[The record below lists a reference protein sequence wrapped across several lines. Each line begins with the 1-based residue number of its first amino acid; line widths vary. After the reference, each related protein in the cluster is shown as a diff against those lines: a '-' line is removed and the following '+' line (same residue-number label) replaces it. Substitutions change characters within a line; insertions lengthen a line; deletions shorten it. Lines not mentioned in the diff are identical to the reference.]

1 MTFWLACA
9 RSLHIASSI
18 LLAAAFLFR
27 LIVLRPAAARC
38 GRPEKFSPG
47 LRGAWSR
54 LALASWITVIVSGI
68 AWFGA
73 VTASIAGETS
83 LFNVS
88 PETFLTVLL
97 QTQFGRL
104 WLARSGCCLV
114 LGVLL
119 LIDCRESIIAFFSL
133 AILASLAVTGHAA
146 ATASSASMVAL
157 LGDMGHLV
165 AAALWPGGLVPLLM
179 VLSWQRRDAERKNLR
194 FVAELV
200 SGFSALSLVVVVFLA
215 ATGILNACFI
225 VGSLGAIFNTEYGNL
240 LLFKIALFFVMVGF
254 GACNLLVL
262 KPRLIRLAVAE
273 KQAES
278 SVQKP
283 FELLVRNVI
292 CETLL
297 AAGVVLIVGYLGVT
311 PPPMH

>member
-18 LLAAAFLFR
+18 LLAAPFLFR
-27 LIVLRPAAARC
+27 VIVLRPAAARC
-38 GRPEKFSPG
+38 GSPEKFHPRLKG
-47 LRGAWSR
+47 VWSR
-54 LALASWITVIVSGI
+54 LGVASWITVILSGI

-73 VTASIAGETS
+73 VTASIAGEAS
-83 LFNVS
+83 LLNVS
-88 PETFLTVLL
+88 PGTFLAVLL
-97 QTQFGRL
+97 QTQFGHL

-119 LIDCRESIIAFFSL
+119 LIDSRESIIAFLSL
-133 AILASLAVTGHAA
+133 AILASLAVAGHAA
-146 ATASSASMVAL
+146 ATASSVSMLAL
-157 LGDMGHLV
+157 VGDTAHLI
-165 AAALWPGGLVPLLM
+165 AAALWPGGLVPLLI
-179 VLSWQRRDAERKNLR
+179 VLSWQRRDAGRNNLR

-200 SGFSALSLVVVVFLA
+200 SGFSALSLVVVAFLA
-215 ATGILNACFI
+215 ATGILNAYFI
-225 VGSLGAIFNTEYGNL
+225 VGSLGAIFNTEYGKL
-240 LLFKIALFFVMVGF
+240 LLFKIALFVVMVGF

-262 KPRLIRLAVAE
+262 KPRLIRLAVVE
-273 KQAES
+273 NQAES

-297 AAGVVLIVGYLGVT
+297 AAGVLLIVGYLGVT
-311 PPPMH
+311 PPPVR